1 MQGQTS
7 SIGSGILHIKV
18 IRLVVRVAGK
28 KGYSLVY
35 ELQQMMRK
43 MDSWI
48 EGKKTYKNNR
58 KYEGKK

>member
-7 SIGSGILHIKV
+7 SAGIGILHIKI

-35 ELQQMMRK
+35 ELQQIMRK
-43 MDSWI
+43 MSCWA
-48 EGKKTYKNNR
+48 ELRGGEKKVEK
-58 KYEGKK
+58 